1 MILYDEYDFENLV
14 KVDDNT
20 AAMVSRQLGT
30 YGLGTN
36 VSRSLMVNQTVR
48 KNDVRKN
55 RWKSSKLYILIQPFY
70 T

>member
-30 YGLGTN
+30 YGLGSY
-36 VSRSLMVNQTVR
+36 VSRNLMANQSIR
-48 KNDVRKN
+48 KDDVRKN
-55 RWKSSKLYILIQPFY
+55 GWKSSKLHILIQPVY

>member
-1 MILYDEYDFENLV
+1 MISMHNTKKLLGDLYDEYDFENLV

-36 VSRSLMVNQTVR
+36 VSRSLMV
-48 KNDVRKN
+48 
-55 RWKSSKLYILIQPFY
+55 
-70 T
+70 